1 MNVVTTIHMA
11 AALTSCRMA
20 VVCTGQ
26 TIGYLVGANR
36 HINQSSLP
44 GEPFLVHTIGSYQSI
59 GVFTGC
65 RILTIESLLMSG
77 CGQDY

>member
-1 MNVVTTIHMA
+1 MLYRHLLTLAQSVGFAQEKGLRWRRRVNVVTTIHMA

-36 HINQSSLP
+36 HINQSLFQ
-44 GEPFLVHTIGSYQSI
+44 GNHFLY
-59 GVFTGC
+59 
-65 RILTIESLLMSG
+65 IL
-77 CGQDY
+77 